1 MYLIDEKNENGKR
14 VLAFHGAINSANA
27 PEVEASL
34 NKYAPFGEGLVFD
47 FADVDLISSVGLRIV
62 LKIAKP
68 LNDFELINAVPD
80 VYQVFDMTGF
90 TQIMKVSRAMRVI
103 SIEGKDLIGEGYMG
117 RVYRLDPETIIKKHN
132 FKQIV
137 DAKELEKLLRVIV
150 EKNIIT
156 IKKEINLAKTALV
169 LGIPTAIPFDVV
181 KVKEGF
187 YGSVFELLNS
197 NCFNKLFIE
206 HPENTDKYVQ
216 MYIDLLKEIMAIKIE
231 GEHSL
236 PKKKDAAREWYKYL
250 ENARAFEPE
259 VLKKM
264 KALIEGIPDD
274 KHLIHGDYHIKN
286 IMMQGDEP
294 LLIDMDTLG
303 VGHEIFEFTAF
314 FLTYVGYP
322 STAPGNIKEFLGIED
337 EVADKL
343 FFGTVNSVFEDRSQE
358 ERDAIIDKM
367 ALLGYFWL
375 TYKTLLF
382 EPENK
387 VRLDHAKAEVLR
399 LINKVDDLA
408 F

>member
-1 MYLIDEKNENGKR
+1 MYFIDEKNENGKR
-14 VLAFHGAINSANA
+14 ILVFHGAISSGNA
-27 PEVEASL
+27 QDVEAAL
-34 NKYAPFGEGLVFD
+34 NKNAPFGEGLVFD
-47 FADVDLISSVGLRIV
+47 FADVNLISSVGLRIV
-62 LKIAKP
+62 LKVAKP
-68 LNDFELINAVPD
+68 LQDFELINAVPE
-80 VYQVFDMTGF
+80 VYEVFDMTGF
-90 TQIMKVSRAMRVI
+90 TQMMKISRAMRVI

-117 RVYRLDPETIIKKHN
+117 RVYRLDPETIIKVYYRN
-132 FKQIV
+132 SSIE
-137 DAKELEKLLRVIV
+137 D
-150 EKNIIT
+150 

-197 NCFNKLFIE
+197 NCFNKLFID

-231 GEHSL
+231 GDHSL
-236 PKKKDAAREWYKYL
+236 PQKKDAAREWYKYL
-250 ENARAFEPE
+250 ENDEAFEPA
-259 VLKKM
+259 VINKM

-274 KHLIHGDYHIKN
+274 NHLIHGDYHIKN

-314 FLTYVGYP
+314 FLTYIGYP

-337 EVADKL
+337 EVAEKL

-399 LINKVDDLA
+399 LIKKVDALA

>member
-1 MYLIDEKNENGKR
+1 MYLIDEKNINGKR
-14 VLAFHGAINSANA
+14 VLAFHGGINSANA

-47 FADVDLISSVGLRIV
+47 FANVDLISSVGLRIV

-68 LNDFELINAVPD
+68 LNDFELVNAVPD

-117 RVYRLDPETIIKKHN
+117 RVYRLDPETIIKVYYRN
-132 FKQIV
+132 SSIE
-137 DAKELEKLLRVIV
+137 D
-150 EKNIIT
+150 

-236 PKKKDAAREWYKYL
+236 PDKKDAAREWYKYL
-250 ENARAFEPE
+250 ENAKAFEPE

-314 FLTYVGYP
+314 FLTYIGYP

-337 EVADKL
+337 EVAEKL

-375 TYKTLLF
+375 TYKTLVF

-387 VRLDHAKAEVLR
+387 VRLDHAKAEVVR
-399 LINKVDDLA
+399 LINKVDTLA

>member
-1 MYLIDEKNENGKR
+1 MYFIDEKIENGKR
-14 VLAFHGAINSANA
+14 VLVFHGAISSGNA
-27 PEVEASL
+27 QDVEAAL

-47 FADVDLISSVGLRIV
+47 FADVNLISSVGLRIV
-62 LKIAKP
+62 LKVAKP
-68 LNDFELINAVPD
+68 LQDFELINAVPE
-80 VYQVFDMTGF
+80 VYEVFDMTGF
-90 TQIMKVSRAMRVI
+90 TQMMKISRAMRVI

-117 RVYRLDPETIIKKHN
+117 RVYRLDPETIIKVYYRN
-132 FKQIV
+132 SSIE
-137 DAKELEKLLRVIV
+137 D
-150 EKNIIT
+150 

-197 NCFNKLFIE
+197 NCFNKLFID

-231 GEHSL
+231 GDHSL
-236 PKKKDAAREWYKYL
+236 PQKKDAAREWYKYL
-250 ENARAFEPE
+250 ENDEAFEPA
-259 VLKKM
+259 VINKM

-274 KHLIHGDYHIKN
+274 NHLIHGDYHIKN

-314 FLTYVGYP
+314 FLTYIGYP

-337 EVADKL
+337 EVAEKL

-358 ERDAIIDKM
+358 EKDAIIDKM

-375 TYKTLLF
+375 TYKTLVF

-399 LINKVDDLA
+399 LVNKVDTLA